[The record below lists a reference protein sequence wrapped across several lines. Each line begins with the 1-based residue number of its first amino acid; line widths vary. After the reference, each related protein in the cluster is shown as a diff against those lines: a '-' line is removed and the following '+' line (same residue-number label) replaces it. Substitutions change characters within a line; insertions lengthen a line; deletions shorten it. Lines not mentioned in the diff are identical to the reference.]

1 MLILPASLKLFLLY
15 VSGCLA
21 CCVPGLHACACAGQK
36 RTSCSLEL
44 GSQIIV
50 SHHVDSGDW
59 TLVLEKA
66 ASPLKPW
73 VIFIIFSIW
82 MCQLFLPSVTFFL
95 QLGWVYWKC
104 FILFFFFWFTTLF
117 ISSTLL
123 SPHLYFLVELVFH
136 VADILLT
143 SLILSFTLFN
153 FPFMLSVSLSSPVL
167 SASVCF
173 CLYSLSGQS
182 SFFLLIRKPLK
193 FHLAFCLFKDV

>member
-36 RTSCSLEL
+36 RTSRSLEL

-50 SHHVDSGDW
+50 SHRVDSGDW

-104 FILFFFFWFTTLF
+104 FIHFSFPALYYHTISISLLNWSSMLLTFYWHHWFCHSLCLIF
-117 ISSTLL
+117 PLCCQRL
-123 SPHLYFLVELVFH
+123 SPALSCPHLFVF
-136 VADILLT
+136 VCILFQANHLF
-143 SLILSFTLFN
+143 SFYLENLWN
-153 FPFMLSVSLSSPVL
+153 FIWHF
-167 SASVCF
+167 VCLRMCKF
-173 CLYSLSGQS
+173 YS
-182 SFFLLIRKPLK
+182 
-193 FHLAFCLFKDV
+193 